1 MSRVQLKIQGV
12 TDISAS
18 HKASLL
24 ILTDRDEARQI
35 CVVCDEIMRHEFGI
49 RRGKYWGTHDNRV
62 MVTETLKYTLPETM
76 YSIINNL
83 TDLELAVVIVS
94 IYDGQY
100 RAVIEDTNSGSAFPI
115 RVSDGA
121 LLCYANPDIPLYIEG
136 TLWGRQS
143 VPYLG
148 ESARGVA
155 MPLNTLTLEMLEEAL
170 QKSIDEERYE
180 LAKQLKEEIERRGGR
195 QEL

>member
-1 MSRVQLKIQGV
+1 MSRVHLKIQGV

-18 HKASLL
+18 HTASLL
-24 ILTDRDEARQI
+24 IITDTDETRQI

-49 RRGKYWGTHDNRV
+49 RRGKYWGTAESKALV
-62 MVTETLKYTLPETM
+62 METLKYTLPETM
-76 YSIINNL
+76 STIIKHL
-83 TDLELAVVIVS
+83 TDIQLAVVIVS

-100 RAVIEDTNSGSAFPI
+100 RAVIEDTKSGSAFPI

-121 LLCYANPDIPLYIEG
+121 LLCYADRRIPLYIERS
-136 TLWGRQS
+136 LWNRQS

-148 ESARGVA
+148 ENARGVA
-155 MPLNTLTLEMLEEAL
+155 MPLNTLTIEMLEEAL

-180 LAKQLKEEIERRGGR
+180 LAKQLKEEIDRREGK